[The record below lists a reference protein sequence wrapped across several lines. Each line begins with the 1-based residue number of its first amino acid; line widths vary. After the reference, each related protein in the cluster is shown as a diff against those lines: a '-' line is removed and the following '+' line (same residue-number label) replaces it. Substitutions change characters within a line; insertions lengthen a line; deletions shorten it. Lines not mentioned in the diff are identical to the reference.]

1 MKHNML
7 LTLAAVACA
16 VCCTACGGRMSGKD
30 TASRSDVT
38 TVHTDRGTEAAT
50 DRGNVGDDAK
60 DLVSDAA
67 RDVGDAARDVGDAVG
82 DVVDDGREI
91 VTDIANGAS
100 EAIGDRRGDGDYDAG
115 DNGRVGEEDDADDR
129 SRERDRK
136 DTKATERNKAQNSGR
151 D

>member
-30 TASRSDVT
+30 TASRSEVT
-38 TVHTDRGTEAAT
+38 TVHTERGTEAAT
-50 DRGNVGDDAK
+50 DRGSIGEDAK

-67 RDVGDAARDVGDAVG
+67 RDVGDAAR

-115 DNGRVGEEDDADDR
+115 DNGRVGEEDDADDH